1 MSSTLTFWDA
11 VHAIRRRDARYAPE
25 AYGFVAATLQAA
37 AMHLPEER
45 RADPVRRHL
54 SGQEL
59 LEFAVKLA
67 REEFGVMAPMVF
79 REWGVRT
86 SRDVGQIVFDLVE
99 SGQLS
104 ALPEDSIDDFDGVDD
119 LPARLAEGV
128 ELGARS
134 DRDRG
139 DARPRPA

>member
-1 MSSTLTFWDA
+1 MSTPTPFWDA

-59 LEFAVKLA
+59 LEFAIRLA

-79 REWGVRT
+79 REWGVLA
-86 SRDVGQIVFDLVE
+86 SRDVGRIVFDLVE
-99 SGQLS
+99 CGQLS
-104 ALPEDSIDDFDGVDD
+104 ALPEDSIEDFEGVDD
-119 LPARLAEGV
+119 LPALLGEGV
-128 ELGARS
+128 ELGARPA
-134 DRDRG
+134 G
-139 DARPRPA
+139 GAPRPRPTG